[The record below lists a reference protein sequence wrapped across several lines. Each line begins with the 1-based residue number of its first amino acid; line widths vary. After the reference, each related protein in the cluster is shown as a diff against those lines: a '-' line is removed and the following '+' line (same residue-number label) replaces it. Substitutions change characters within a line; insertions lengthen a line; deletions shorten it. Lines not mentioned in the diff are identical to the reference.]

1 MSDQAN
7 FNFEEAMHG
16 VAETRTALGRAQ
28 AGVDRL
34 ERLLTERPAAFEA
47 VAAAAF
53 HLRDRLVED
62 LGTLE
67 AQLAQAESAV
77 VADAQP
83 HAPGQRARLAEGL
96 GVSQGDMRA
105 LGGQ

>member
-1 MSDQAN
+1 
-7 FNFEEAMHG
+7 MHG
-16 VAETRTALGRAQ
+16 VLETRTALGRAQ

-34 ERLLTERPAAFEA
+34 ERLLTERPAAFEP

-67 AQLAQAESAV
+67 AQLAHAEAEAAS
-77 VADAQP
+77 
-83 HAPGQRARLAEGL
+83 APGVDPSGPGKQASLAEVL
-96 GVSQGDMRA
+96 GVSQGDVRA